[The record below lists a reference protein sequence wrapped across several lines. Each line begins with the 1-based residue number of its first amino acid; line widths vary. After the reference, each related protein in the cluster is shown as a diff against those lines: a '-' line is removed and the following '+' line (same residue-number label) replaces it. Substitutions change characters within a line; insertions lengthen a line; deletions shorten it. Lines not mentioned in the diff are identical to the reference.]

1 MSEAENQS
9 GKQAA
14 ITIPISGMSCAA
26 CAARVEKGLHSL
38 PGVSS
43 ADVNLVMEKG
53 VINYDPDKIGPRQM
67 IERIMDLGFRV
78 SEEQQ
83 ELLISGMSCAAC
95 SARVENRLNALPG
108 VQEAAVN
115 LATGKASIRYIPGMI
130 TVSEMEKAV
139 RELGYDVRLP
149 SDLSFDEAARA
160 RRKEKNWQL
169 ARFIIAVLFTLPLA
183 VMMIFSH
190 AGLRFMI
197 NPWVCLLYTSRCV

>member
-115 LATGKASIRYIPGMI
+115 LATGKASIRYI
-130 TVSEMEKAV
+130 
-139 RELGYDVRLP
+139 
-149 SDLSFDEAARA
+149 
-160 RRKEKNWQL
+160 L
-169 ARFIIAVLFTLPLA
+169 A
-183 VMMIFSH
+183 
-190 AGLRFMI
+190 
-197 NPWVCLLYTSRCV
+197 